1 MFQFSQKVISQ
12 LSRKI
17 QYRIWST
24 MFTFKC
30 VILPLMYRHMR
41 KIEETTR
48 NFKSDVSAW
57 PWNWQTPSSQFSK
70 ATTVKRTTTKS
81 RGRVAMGFSLQWSPQ
96 SPEFVSPQSFS
107 PLPSTL
113 VDMSCGFIL
122 VFFSF
127 REVVRENRIS
137 VKCLTNMCQVLSDE
151 FHVMSAQCL
160 NFLQ

>member
-12 LSRKI
+12 LSREI

-30 VILPLMYRHMR
+30 VILPLIYRHMR

-70 ATTVKRTTTKS
+70 ATTVKRTMTKS

-96 SPEFVSPQSFS
+96 SPEFVSPHSLFS
-107 PLPSTL
+107 MAFYTGGHELRFHIGVL
-113 VDMSCGFIL
+113 QFQRSCKRKQNL
-122 VFFSF
+122 
-127 REVVRENRIS
+127 
-137 VKCLTNMCQVLSDE
+137 C
-151 FHVMSAQCL
+151 
-160 NFLQ
+160 